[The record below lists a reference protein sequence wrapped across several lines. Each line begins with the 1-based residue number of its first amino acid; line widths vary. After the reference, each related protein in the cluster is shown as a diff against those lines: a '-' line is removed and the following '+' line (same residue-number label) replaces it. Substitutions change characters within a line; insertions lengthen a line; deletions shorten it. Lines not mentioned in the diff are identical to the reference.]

1 MASITTTVTAITKM
15 VRGHVVAV
23 PINPIVVQPTL
34 CTVHTLVEQL
44 TAFASHFNTTTWGGR
59 HGYLPLVLN
68 QKIMRFVT
76 TDNSLNCVRLKKPAL
91 AHPNIANNTKG
102 RDLVQLK
109 EDQKLRWTEYHF
121 QMVIEA
127 VAV

>member
-1 MASITTTVTAITKM
+1 
-15 VRGHVVAV
+15 
-23 PINPIVVQPTL
+23 
-34 CTVHTLVEQL
+34 
-44 TAFASHFNTTTWGGR
+44 
-59 HGYLPLVLN
+59 
-68 QKIMRFVT
+68 MRLVT
-76 TDNSLNCVRLKKPAL
+76 TDESLDCARLKNPFL
-91 AHPNIANNTKG
+91 VQPNIANNTKG